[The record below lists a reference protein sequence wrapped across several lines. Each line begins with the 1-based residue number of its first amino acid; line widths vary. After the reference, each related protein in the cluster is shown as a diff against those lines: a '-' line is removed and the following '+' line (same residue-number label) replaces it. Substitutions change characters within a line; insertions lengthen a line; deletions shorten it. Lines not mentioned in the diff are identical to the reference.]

1 TLIVSALFILGG
13 IGMIKSS
20 QFNQKL
26 LSDGELYIHF
36 QESNAGTNPDVKFY
50 FRFYKNQ
57 IVDFRSNVI
66 RYSATANFD
75 TRFTEILQSGS
86 IFQVRTKTN
95 TGSYGDPDWDIKMT
109 IDINAI
115 GGYKEPKDSL
125 KGTVT
130 IEQYT
135 GFKEDRKL
143 TKDSYDADFIFI
155 INSPGGNLI
164 TAPKD
169 IGKEAANEQDAGNKA
184 MLDQLRKNNT
194 SPDSS
199 KQPKSN
205 NTAIKNQGT
214 AVAISEKAYF
224 FDDGDGT
231 PSRGLQRNTYLV
243 KGNQVSYNGVQGDFI
258 YATFTDPQGKTT
270 MGWMLKSDFEF
281 VNH

>member
-1 TLIVSALFILGG
+1 METTSKKWYQSKSWIYILSIFIPPIGFYQLWKSKDFATKTKIAVTLIVSALFILGG

-125 KGTVT
+125 KGTV
-130 IEQYT
+130 
-135 GFKEDRKL
+135 
-143 TKDSYDADFIFI
+143 
-155 INSPGGNLI
+155 
-164 TAPKD
+164 
-169 IGKEAANEQDAGNKA
+169 
-184 MLDQLRKNNT
+184 
-194 SPDSS
+194 
-199 KQPKSN
+199 
-205 NTAIKNQGT
+205 
-214 AVAISEKAYF
+214 
-224 FDDGDGT
+224 
-231 PSRGLQRNTYLV
+231 
-243 KGNQVSYNGVQGDFI
+243 
-258 YATFTDPQGKTT
+258 
-270 MGWMLKSDFEF
+270 
-281 VNH
+281 